1 MCAETV
7 VEVASSVVRSKNEP
21 YSCAW
26 LGWLNTMRMDG
37 IVWPEDVEPLMTDAH
52 DDTTDRDDEAAD
64 SEAAV
69 AATASAATANAAA
82 ESAAPDKVAATA
94 HASFDVNLELF
105 DRGARDEDDQKR
117 FARIKLKVRTSAAL
131 DSSIACD
138 DVPAG
143 AAVSIHD
150 RKELSDGTRRVLI
163 SLVRLGSTVPPI
175 GWISEVTKD
184 GHENLLRSSP
194 FRRRGRSADER
205 LPRRGIALAQSAVS
219 MHWNRNGCLV
229 PPRPYWEPPLP
240 TPLAEG
246 LTEPLTAP
254 VFRAS
259 SEHVS
264 ILMSAVTQ
272 QEHHYRQI
280 LERGFG
286 FETPAPTHV
295 IHERKLE
302 PAGSTPRLKTPLPK
316 EAKPRDAQAHRT
328 TPRKSRTRAE
338 KAPRSVPT
346 SSFVQRPYWEH
357 DPERKNLPMA
367 TALQI
372 SGVVTVGPFG
382 MPPASEFKPWLAT
395 SSSAVPLFDRDPIA
409 SKKKR
414 NSSAAPS
421 GTAGPTH
428 SAVNID
434 ATCERLSHHRWQWV
448 RQEATASITVP
459 KRNERALALEGDQKR
474 AEMLTET
481 PRSDTCFP
489 EEVPWKAWYTHCLQK

>member
-1 MCAETV
+1 MAAHDE
-7 VEVASSVVRSKNEP
+7 
-21 YSCAW
+21 
-26 LGWLNTMRMDG
+26 DG
-37 IVWPEDVEPLMTDAH
+37 IVWPEDVEPFMTD
-52 DDTTDRDDEAAD
+52 DDTTESDDEAAD

-82 ESAAPDKVAATA
+82 ESAAPDK
-94 HASFDVNLELF
+94 ASFDVNLELF

-150 RKELSDGTRRVLI
+150 RKELPDGTRRVLI

-194 FRRRGRSADER
+194 FRRRGRSADEH

-229 PPRPYWEPPLP
+229 PPRPYWKPPLP

-272 QEHHYRQI
+272 QEQHYRRI

-286 FETPAPTHV
+286 FETPAPTHA

-328 TPRKSRTRAE
+328 TPRKSSTRAE

-409 SKKKR
+409 SRKKR
-414 NSSAAPS
+414 NSLAAPS

-428 SAVNID
+428 STVNID

-448 RQEATASITVP
+448 RPEATASITVS
-459 KRNERALALEGDQKR
+459 KRNERALALEDDQKR